1 MFKLD
6 NITQGTWKP
15 HFFDEDCFGR
25 MFKLDNIT
33 RGIWKPHFFDED
45 KFVEMFKLYLVLFRS
60 LHMKFLLKAGISG
73 RM

>member
-15 HFFDEDCFGR
+15 HFFDEDRFAE

-33 RGIWKPHFFDED
+33 RGTWKPHFFDED
-45 KFVEMFKLYLVLFRS
+45 
-60 LHMKFLLKAGISG
+60 
-73 RM
+73 